1 MKRLIVALLS
11 IAALCGCKGVRYD
24 ISGTMAQDAAG
35 QIYLV
40 SADAEQATI
49 ASTTIDP
56 ADGTFR
62 FKGRVEEP
70 MLAILT
76 DDNESPITAL
86 FIEEG
91 KVTVSY
97 DENQG
102 SYTASGTVS
111 NDNFNAA
118 NDQLM
123 QLQMKYYSQAQS
135 GASEEEQQQLIEEYN
150 AAIQSIVDKNQ
161 DNILGAYLFARM
173 ESGNLSAAEIRA
185 RLDKFPKKLRE
196 TKMLK
201 EIEEFAAKSEKTEV
215 GAPYIE
221 IVAKDSE
228 GKDVALSSLIGDGKW
243 VLIDFWATWCGP
255 CREEIPYLKAA
266 YEKYADNGFAIYGV
280 SLDNDADAWKK
291 FISDNGMNWTNVIG
305 IDENKDSASADAYGI
320 RSIPSN
326 FLIGPDGKIAAKN
339 LRGEGVEKK
348 LKEIFE

>member
-1 MKRLIVALLS
+1 MKKMIVALLS

-24 ISGTMAQDAAG
+24 ISGTMAPDAAG
-35 QIYLV
+35 EIYLV
-40 SADAEQATI
+40 SADTDQTTI

-56 ADGTFR
+56 ADGSFR

-70 MLAILT
+70 MLAIIT

-91 KVTVSY
+91 KVKVSY
-97 DENQG
+97 DEAQG

-118 NDQLM
+118 NDRLM
-123 QLQMKYYSQAQS
+123 QLQMKYYTQAQS
-135 GASEEEQQQLIEEYN
+135 GGSEEDQQQLIDEYN
-150 AAIQSIVDKNQ
+150 AAIQAIVDENQ

-185 RLDKFPKKLRE
+185 RLSKFPRQLRE

-201 EIEEFAAKSEKTEV
+201 EIEEFVAKSEKTEV
-215 GAPYIE
+215 GSPFTE
-221 IVAKDSE
+221 IVAKDAA
-228 GKDVALSSLIGDGKW
+228 GNDVALSSLTGEGKW
-243 VLIDFWATWCGP
+243 VLVDFWATWCGP

-266 YEKYADNGFAIYGV
+266 YEKYSDKGFTIYGV

-291 FISDNGMNWTNVIG
+291 FIVDNGMTWTNVIG
-305 IDENKDSASADAYGI
+305 IDDSKESPAADAYGI

-339 LRGEGVEKK
+339 LRGEEVENK